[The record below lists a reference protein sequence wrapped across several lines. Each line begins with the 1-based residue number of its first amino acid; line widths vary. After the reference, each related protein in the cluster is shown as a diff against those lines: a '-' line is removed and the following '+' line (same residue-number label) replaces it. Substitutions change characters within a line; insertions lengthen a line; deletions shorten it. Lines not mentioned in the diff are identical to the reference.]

1 MSLQQTLFAVASG
14 GRTDGA
20 SAAERT
26 LPLVLPLFVASG
38 CSALIYEI
46 VWFQL
51 LELVIGSSTVSLGI
65 LLGIFMGGLCLG
77 SLALPRM
84 VSARRHPLLVYGMLE
99 LGIAASGIA
108 VLLGL
113 PHVAGIYVAYA
124 DYGLVSML
132 LRGAICAVLLLPP
145 TVLMGATL
153 PAIAR
158 WVEGTPRG
166 VSWLG
171 LLYTCNIAG
180 GVLGSV
186 LAGFYL
192 LRTYDM
198 TIATYV
204 AAAINVALGAI
215 AFALAATTAHP
226 VPAASKLIRGAGRT
240 ADAWVVYLAIGLSG
254 LTALAAQVVWTRML
268 ALFMGAT
275 VYTFS
280 IILAVFLIG
289 LGAGG
294 SIGSYLARTTAA
306 PRLALGICQLLL
318 LAGVAWA
325 ATAINA
331 WLPLWP
337 VDPAL
342 ARSPWYNFQLDL
354 VRTSWAILPATCLWG
369 ASFPLALAAV
379 ARPGEDPGRFTG
391 SVYAAN
397 TVGAIVGALAFSVVL
412 IPAIGTF
419 HSQRLVMGLCL
430 AAGLL
435 VLAALLPVGRSGSA
449 SGERPISMRAAAGGA
464 LAAVALASALMWAVP
479 APATGLLAFGRQLLK
494 LDPLPPV
501 LFARE
506 GINATVAVA
515 QIDEGVR
522 SFFISGR
529 PEASSSPHDMRV
541 QRMLGHVP
549 ALLHGKPRSVLVVGF
564 GAGVT
569 AGSLVLYPEIE
580 RIVICEIEPLIPQVV
595 STYFRK
601 ENNDVL
607 KDPRVQVVYDDA
619 RHYLLTTRERFDVI
633 TSDPIHPWIKG
644 AATLYTREY
653 FELVRRRLNP
663 GGVATQW
670 VPFYES
676 APEVVKSQLATF
688 FGVFANGVIFANE
701 GQHWDSDTVVVA
713 PLEPR
718 PIDADAMQRRLDSAG
733 YARVKASLVEV
744 GFDSA
749 TDLLATYLGR
759 ASDLKAW
766 LHDAQINTDR
776 NLRLQYLAGA
786 SSNAYMAGEI
796 YGDLLRHRPFP
807 EDLFV
812 ASDATMQLLREAL
825 AH

>member
-1 MSLQQTLFAVASG
+1 
-14 GRTDGA
+14 
-20 SAAERT
+20 
-26 LPLVLPLFVASG
+26 LVLPLFVASG

-77 SLALPRM
+77 SLGLAQL
-84 VSARRHPLLVYGMLE
+84 VSARRHPLLVYAVLE

-108 VLLGL
+108 VLFGL

-158 WVEGTPRG
+158 WVESTPRG

-180 GVLGSV
+180 GVFGCV

-192 LRTYDM
+192 LGTHDM
-198 TIATYV
+198 AIATYV
-204 AAAINVALGAI
+204 AAAINVALA
-215 AFALAATTAHP
+215 ALAFMLAAATAHA
-226 VPAASKLIRGAGRT
+226 VPAASKPSRGVERR
-240 ADAWVVYLAIGLSG
+240 ADAWVVYLAIALSG
-254 LTALAAQVVWTRML
+254 LTALGAQVIWTRML

-280 IILAVFLIG
+280 IILAVFLVG

-294 SIGSYLARTTAA
+294 SMGSYLARTSAT

-318 LAGVAWA
+318 LAGLAWA
-325 ATAINA
+325 AAAINV
-331 WLPLWP
+331 WLPYWP

-342 ARSPWYNFQLDL
+342 ARDPWSNFQLDL
-354 VRTSWAILPATCLWG
+354 ARATWAILPATCLWG

-379 ARPGEDPGRFTG
+379 ASPGQDPGRLTG
-391 SVYAAN
+391 AVYAAN
-397 TVGAIVGALAFSVVL
+397 TIGAIVGALAFSIVL
-412 IPAIGTF
+412 IPTIGTF
-419 HSQRLVMGLCL
+419 QSQRLAMGISLV
-430 AAGLL
+430 AGLL
-435 VLAALLPVGRSGSA
+435 VLAAQLLAGRSQRAAG
-449 SGERPISMRAAAGGA
+449 RPIPTPVAAVGA
-464 LAAVALASALMWAVP
+464 LAAVAVASALVWIVP
-479 APATGLLAFGRQLLK
+479 APAPGLLAFGRQLLK
-494 LDPLPPV
+494 LDPMPPV

-515 QIDEGVR
+515 EIDEGVR

-549 ALLHGKPRSVLVVGF
+549 ALLHGKPRSVLIVGF

-569 AGSLVLYPEIE
+569 AGSFVLYPEIE
-580 RIVICEIEPLIPQVV
+580 RIVICELEPLIPQVV
-595 STYFRK
+595 STFFSK
-601 ENNDVL
+601 ENNNVL
-607 KDPRVQVVYDDA
+607 KDPRVDVIYDDA
-619 RHYLLTTRERFDVI
+619 RHYLLTTREKFDVI

-663 GGVATQW
+663 GGLATQW

-676 APEVVKSQLATF
+676 APDVVKSQLATF
-688 FGVFANGVIFANE
+688 FGVFSQGVIFANE
-701 GQHWDSDTVVVA
+701 GQQWDSDTVVVA

-718 PIDADAMQRRLDSAG
+718 PIYADTIQKRLDSAG
-733 YARVKASLVEV
+733 YARVRASLAEV
-744 GFDSA
+744 GFYSA

-759 ASDLKAW
+759 ASDLQAW
-766 LHDAQINTDR
+766 LYDAQINTDR

-786 SSNAYMAGEI
+786 SSNAYMGAEI
-796 YGDLLRHRPFP
+796 YGELLRHRPFP
-807 EDLFV
+807 EDLFI
-812 ASDATMQLLREAL
+812 ASDATMQLLRDAL
-825 AH
+825 AP